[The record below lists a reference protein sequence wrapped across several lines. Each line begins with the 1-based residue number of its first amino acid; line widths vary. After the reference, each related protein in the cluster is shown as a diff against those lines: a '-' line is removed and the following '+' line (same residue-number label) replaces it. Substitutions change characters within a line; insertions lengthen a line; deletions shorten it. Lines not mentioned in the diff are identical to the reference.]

1 MSNAQPFRAV
11 LMSADIKSGGTGF
24 HKLVFKV
31 SSGRTQMV
39 LVTVMISQDAHRK
52 LATQMA
58 RARFR
63 PVAIDLVLKT
73 WARWEIQQRIDV
85 HGLPPLSVTIT
96 TSDLDDFGAYATDLG
111 RTLLAV

>member
-1 MSNAQPFRAV
+1 MSSTYPFRAV
-11 LMSADIKSGGTGF
+11 LMSADIKSDGTGF

-31 SSGRTQMV
+31 SSGRTHMA

-52 LATQMA
+52 LATQMV

-63 PVAIDLVLKT
+63 PVAIDLLLKT
-73 WARWEIQQRIDV
+73 WARWEIQQRVDD
-85 HGLPPLSVTIT
+85 HGLPPRSVTIT
-96 TSDLDDFGAYATDLG
+96 ASDLDDFGAYATDLG